1 MVKRDAIRVLDG
13 GGVLRF
19 EFDEGYSQADGGGRV
34 DDDGDGEEKLEHE
47 DCGGYFAEEENEDD
61 GSDGEGVRGGEVGE
75 LP

>member
-1 MVKRDAIRVLDG
+1 MPSWFLRCGCR
-13 GGVLRF
+13 LRF
-19 EFDEGYSQADGGGRV
+19 EGNEGQSQAEGGGCV